1 MSKQLTRELISQKAK
16 TDIIE
21 KITKINLWGNN
32 IDDISIIEEMKQ
44 LQIISLS
51 VNKISSLKAFKN
63 HQNITELSLRSN
75 NIFDFNEVRYLS
87 SCPNLR
93 VLWLN
98 DNPISEDEEYRSKVI
113 QLLPQITKLDDIL
126 IAESERFE
134 NIKNEYKDS
143 NVFLYKN
150 INEIE
155 NDGNVFENDNLIN
168 AAWDGD
174 KERKKENLCNI
185 DNLKKENNGDDKGRR
200 FMGGQ
205 EKYKYKY
212 ENKFE
217 MFNGQNFNGK
227 LNRNGGKEKK
237 NNEIEHETILKS
249 ILLLIGE
256 LNEFELNIVNDEIK
270 NILQNEKM

>member
-63 HQNITELSLRSN
+63 HQNITDLSLRSN
-75 NIFDFNEVRYLS
+75 NIFDFNEVAYLS

-98 DNPISEDEEYRSKVI
+98 DNPISEDEAYRSKVI
-113 QLLPQITKLDDIL
+113 QLLPQINKLDDIL
-126 IAESERFE
+126 ITESERFE

-174 KERKKENLCNI
+174 KERKKENLYNM
-185 DNLKKENNGDDKGRR
+185 DNLKKESNGNDKKRR
-200 FMGGQ
+200 FMEGQ
-205 EKYKYKY
+205 EKYKY

-227 LNRNGGKEKK
+227 LNGNGGKEKK
-237 NNEIEHETILKS
+237 NNEIEHETIIKS
-249 ILLLIGE
+249 VLLLIGE